1 MFGLACYG
9 FPNMPAM
16 LTFKTAYRYTFNL
29 KSYYCVCIVVLL
41 VCMSVHHVHAYCMPE
56 AGKACLIPC
65 RPHPQICLRVPLLST
80 YIKGMRPH
88 CPAGSKVLEE
98 GVRKPKMSGE
108 KPEVLRKIA

>member
-41 VCMSVHHVHAYCMPE
+41 VCMSVHHVRAV
-56 AGKACLIPC
+56 
-65 RPHPQICLRVPLLST
+65 IC
-80 YIKGMRPH
+80 KGQMR
-88 CPAGSKVLEE
+88 ALDFLEL
-98 GVRKPKMSGE
+98 
-108 KPEVLRKIA
+108 EV